1 MFCPNCGKSD
11 QQPAGYCRQCG
22 TLQPD
27 LSQPYHFPH
36 LSRSAVR
43 LNTVANAVAAVIS
56 LASALV
62 LYAVVLGIGG
72 GVIVHLIAWASILIG
87 LWCAFAS
94 WKSYQLEQDF
104 SSGMI
109 GDLLGNLADVPSVT
123 DKLLNQPNFED
134 AVPPSVTDSTTRQLA
149 DVRNRS
155 TKS

>member
-36 LSRSAVR
+36 LSRSAIR
-43 LNTVANAVAAVIS
+43 LNTVANVVAS
-56 LASALV
+56 LTSFVMAFV
-62 LYAVVLGIGG
+62 LYTVVLGIGG
-72 GVIVHLIAWASILIG
+72 GMIIHLLAWASILIG
-87 LWCAFAS
+87 LWCAFAA

-104 SSGMI
+104 SAGI
-109 GDLLGNLADVPSVT
+109 KGDAVAGIADIPSVT
-123 DKLLNQPNFED
+123 DKLLKEPNFD
-134 AVPPSVTDSTTRQLA
+134 DVVPPSVTDSTTRQLA
-149 DVRNRS
+149 DIRNRS